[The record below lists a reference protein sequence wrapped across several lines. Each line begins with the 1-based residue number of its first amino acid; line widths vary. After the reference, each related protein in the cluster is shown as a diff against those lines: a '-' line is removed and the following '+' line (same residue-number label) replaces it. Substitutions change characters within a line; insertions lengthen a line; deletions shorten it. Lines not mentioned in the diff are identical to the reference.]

1 MRPQR
6 LRSIL
11 EFALQEIR
19 IPDLTRKGDRF
30 TRYVQPWA
38 AKYLEEISKG
48 GYERYV
54 LTGPTQSGKT
64 LAGFVIEILYHLF
77 EIGETVVVGVPN
89 DAMALD
95 KWIEDILPA
104 IMQTRYKDLLPDSG
118 VGSKGGSVIDRI
130 KFKNG
135 ATLRFM
141 SAGGDAKELAGFS
154 TRVLVITEV
163 NRFKSKSKDEGS
175 KLDLLIGRTNADPE
189 RRVIY
194 LECTQAT
201 EDDPI
206 NEELLKGTNSRLALP
221 CWQCRQFVT
230 PEREHLIG
238 WQDGADQINAGEKT
252 RMICPSCQSSW
263 SEDQRRQ
270 ANLDAVVLAE
280 GQSIVDGKITG
291 EAKKTRTFSLRY
303 TATNNM
309 FWPINRLG
317 EQEWEGPRSKD
328 PDNAEIKLKQQ
339 FWAIP
344 TKEDILDLSG
354 LEREKLLTRQGSL
367 PRSQLPAG
375 YQGPVVAIDI
385 GKYQLHWTAKAW
397 DQTPIGYTIDY
408 GSCEVNSRSLGDDV
422 AIRVALRMLRDELA
436 QRFVTDG
443 GEIIPPALVF
453 VDSGY
458 FQDVIWGFCQES
470 NQMGKSTIYMPTKG
484 IGYDAFR
491 KTNYAR
497 PKSTGNAVVRIGDG
511 WHVVRNDSPRIEIV
525 HIDADLWKTRTHA
538 RLSCNADEPGA
549 LLLFFADD
557 IRLHMDYCKH
567 LTAEQKEERWNSNNE
582 KVVHWV
588 KKSRANH
595 WLDTEVMAGV
605 AGDYLGIRPESIENP
620 LPPGRRA
627 VAIPA
632 WMRV

>member
-1 MRPQR
+1 M
-6 LRSIL
+6 
-11 EFALQEIR
+11 QEIR

-30 TRYVQPWA
+30 TKYVQPWA

-64 LAGFVIEILYHLF
+64 LAGFVIAVLYHLF

-95 KWIEDILPA
+95 KWLEDILPA

-118 VGSKGGSVIDRI
+118 VGSKGGSIIDRI

-189 RRVIY
+189 RRIIY
-194 LECTQAT
+194 MECTQAT

-221 CWQCRQFVT
+221 CSHCGQHVT

-238 WQDGADQINAGEKT
+238 WHEGTSLIDAGERAK
-252 RMICPSCQSSW
+252 MICPSCNAAW
-263 SEDQRRQ
+263 SEQQRRQ
-270 ANLDAVVLAE
+270 ANLDAIVLAD
-280 GQSIVDGKITG
+280 GQSIVNGVVTG
-291 EAKKTRTFSLRY
+291 EAKKTRTFSMRY
-303 TATNNM
+303 TSTNNL

-317 EQEWEGPRSKD
+317 EQEWDAPRSKD
-328 PDNAEIKLKQQ
+328 PENAEIKLKQQ

-344 TKEDILDLSG
+344 TKEDIVNLSG
-354 LEREKLLTRQGSL
+354 VEREKLLTRMGSYARGIV
-367 PRSQLPAG
+367 PHD
-375 YQGPVVAIDI
+375 YQAIVIAVDI

-397 DQTPIGYTIDY
+397 DSNLTGFTVDY
-408 GSCEVNSRSLGDDV
+408 GACEVNSRALGEDV
-422 AIRVALRMLRDELA
+422 AIRVALRKLLDDMQNRLA
-436 QRFVTDG
+436 IPG
-443 GEIIPPALVF
+443 GEVVRPSLWF

-458 FQDVIWGFCQES
+458 FQDVIWGFCIES
-470 NQMGKSTIYMPTKG
+470 NQQTPGVKFMPTKG
-484 IGYDAFR
+484 IGYDQFKR
-491 KTNYAR
+491 TNYNR
-497 PKSTGNAVVRIGDG
+497 PKSLGNAIHRIGDG
-511 WHVVRNDSPRIEIV
+511 WHVVRNTSPKIDVV
-525 HIDADLWKTRTHA
+525 HIDADLWKTRTHG
-538 RLSCNADEPGA
+538 RLTCEADESCA
-549 LLLFFADD
+549 IKLFHSSDV
-557 IRLHMDYCKH
+557 RTHLDYAKH
-567 LTAEQKEERWNSNNE
+567 LTAEEKIESFNANNE
-582 KVVHWV
+582 RVIHW
-588 KKSRANH
+588 KKISRANH
-595 WLDTEVMAGV
+595 WFDTEVMAGV
-605 AGDYLGIRPESIENP
+605 AGDFAGIRPAEI
-620 LPPGRRA
+620 A
-627 VAIPA
+627 AIPEPA
-632 WMRV
+632 RKKAVIPESMRVT